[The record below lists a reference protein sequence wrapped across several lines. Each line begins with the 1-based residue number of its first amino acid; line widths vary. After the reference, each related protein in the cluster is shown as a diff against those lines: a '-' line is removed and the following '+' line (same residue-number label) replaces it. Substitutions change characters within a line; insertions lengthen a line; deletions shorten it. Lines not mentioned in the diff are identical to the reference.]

1 MDTTEERR
9 AESPAVG
16 PPKLMADARR
26 FFKWKHGQREKARAV
41 LRSIENREEEAEQR
55 RVIETR
61 SELKSEN
68 LGETLCQ
75 RMR

>member
-1 MDTTEERR
+1 MDITEEGR

-26 FFKWKHGQREKARAV
+26 LSKWKHGQREKARAA
-41 LRSIENREEEAEQR
+41 LQSIENGEEEAEQR

-61 SELKSEN
+61 SELESEN